1 MNSFIQ
7 SLYVTTPFRKHIFD
21 AVNLDKL
28 EEDPKKMLYN
38 LQVLF
43 TQMKANSTVPKPEK
57 INPTFFKNTLPE
69 PFCISHDQQDAM
81 EFGRILLEDIEKK
94 AKEIPLGK
102 LIKELFTVEIVHR
115 YHCQECGQSSV
126 NSEESIH
133 ISLSFGDFILNFYEN
148 A

>member
-7 SLYVTTPFRKHIFD
+7 SLYVTIPFRKHIFD

-28 EEDPKKMLYN
+28 EEDPKQMLYN

-69 PFCISHDQQDAM
+69 PFCSSHDQQDAM
-81 EFGRILLEDIEKK
+81 EFGRVLLEDIEKK

-115 YHCQECGQSSV
+115 YQCQECGQSSV

-133 ISLSFGDFILNFYEN
+133 ISLSFGDSIF
-148 A
+148 